1 MADQKMLNI
10 LKSFDS
16 VAKKT
21 LNESFVVECP
31 PDMTEAEGPLTI
43 NISGDTESMAQ
54 VMQALAGIKG
64 GSMRIPA
71 AMDDDP
77 NIPGIDD
84 VPGDVDLKAGM
95 LGTAAGGA
103 LGAMVGG
110 PIGAAGGAALG
121 HVLSKDK
128 VNDID
133 YDDPDIPGRD
143 GDPDDQ
149 DLAAGAISDFAKGA
163 LAKGAEIGRNVGTAG
178 AEIGR
183 NVGTAGSELGR
194 AAMAKGSELGRAAM
208 AKGSEIGRNVGTAGS
223 DFAKGVMDKGA
234 EIGRNVGTT
243 VGRTVGGA
251 IGGSQ
256 GSLAA
261 TPGAAAGAI
270 KGGDIGAKIGR
281 YAPAAAAAGA
291 GAAGAAALMRKD
303 KDEESVEEWE
313 NTPAGSEGEES
324 YMDTQYMTKALS
336 SGLNRSKKMYKPA
349 AAGDN
354 PMASEMKSRLL
365 AALNEKKNKLDPV
378 GKEDDDVNNDGKKD
392 KTDDYLKNRREKVA
406 KAISKDKPQ
415 KNEQEAL
422 NLLTKLAGL

>member
-10 LKSFDS
+10 LQGFDS
-16 VAKKT
+16 VEKKT

-84 VPGDVDLKAGM
+84 VPGDMDLKAGM
-95 LGTAAGGA
+95 LGKLGGAAVGGLAGGA
-103 LGAMVGG
+103 LGGL
-110 PIGAAGGAALG
+110 PGAALG
-121 HVLSKDK
+121 ALGGAAAGDEITDV
-128 VNDID
+128 D
-133 YDDPDIPGRD
+133 YDDPNIPGRD

-149 DLAAGAISDFAKGA
+149 DLSAGAI
-163 LAKGAEIGRNVGTAG
+163 
-178 AEIGR
+178 
-183 NVGTAGSELGR
+183 
-194 AAMAKGSELGRAAM
+194 
-208 AKGSEIGRNVGTAGS
+208 S

-234 EIGRNVGTT
+234 EIGSNVGKS
-243 VGRTVGGA
+243 VG
-251 IGGSQ
+251 Q
-256 GSLAA
+256 
-261 TPGAAAGAI
+261 AAGAAI
-270 KGGDIGAKIGR
+270 GATKAGPLGAAGGASMGATKGAEIGAKIGK

-354 PMASEMKSRLL
+354 PMATEMKSRLL

-392 KTDDYLKNRREKVA
+392 KTDDYLKNRREKIA